1 MHFVE
6 YKSASLES
14 DSEDI
19 LATLM
24 ALPLIYDGKEHE

>member
-6 YKSASLES
+6 YKSASLQN

-24 ALPLIYDGKEHE
+24 ALPLICDDKEHE